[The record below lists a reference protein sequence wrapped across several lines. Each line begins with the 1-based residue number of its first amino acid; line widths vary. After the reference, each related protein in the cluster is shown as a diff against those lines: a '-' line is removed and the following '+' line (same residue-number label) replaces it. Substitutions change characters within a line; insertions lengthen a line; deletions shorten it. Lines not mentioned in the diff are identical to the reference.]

1 MDYRSLK
8 LYRNFFEEGT
18 SKGSFTIH
26 DGGRM
31 YPQTRNQTYWGL
43 ASASFIPQEFKD
55 KHNVI
60 TSNTNKTTDASQLSA
75 FFKFS
80 KTNFNVFAEA
90 VGMEIASCF
99 NTKTSFNCPV
109 VLTPSE
115 PTLYSKLSEEQKSS
129 PVMGS
134 LVFSFLGRNETLF
147 TFGSIV
153 HTEAP
158 STNIVDMC
166 KTIDKFIVE
175 KNNENSTDV
184 YQKLSETS
192 LTASE

>member
-1 MDYRSLK
+1 MNYRSLK

-18 SKGSFTIH
+18 IKGSFTIH

-80 KTNFNVFAEA
+80 KTNFNVFTET
-90 VGMEIASCF
+90 VGMKIASYF

-115 PTLYSKLSEEQKSS
+115 PTLTQNLLKKDKWQLS
-129 PVMGS
+129 
-134 LVFSFLGRNETLF
+134 F
-147 TFGSIV
+147 
-153 HTEAP
+153 
-158 STNIVDMC
+158 
-166 KTIDKFIVE
+166 
-175 KNNENSTDV
+175 
-184 YQKLSETS
+184 
-192 LTASE
+192 